1 MKERVILYLKFLF
14 VLSALAMLSSCH
26 DTPAP
31 TPQPEVEPAKGRMV
45 LVYQVANNNL
55 SSAANE
61 DYKEMLAGVAEG
73 IGEDNHFLV
82 YRHTRSVAPML
93 VEITPSGVDTLFT
106 YDTDTYSVEISRMV
120 EVINDAKKYANA
132 EQTGLILWSHG
143 SGWIQDGM
151 TQ

>member
-1 MKERVILYLKFLF
+1 
-14 VLSALAMLSSCH
+14 
-26 DTPAP
+26 
-31 TPQPEVEPAKGRMV
+31 MV

-120 EVINDAKKYANA
+120 EVINDAKNMPMQSRPPDSV
-132 EQTGLILWSHG
+132 ESWIRMDSGRHDTISSQTRIRR
-143 SGWIQDGM
+143 
-151 TQ
+151 